1 MITASSLIAKFRQA
15 LQEDWG
21 YIWGTAGVRWTDA
34 RHKALLKT
42 TTANRES
49 SRKYGAKWIG
59 HTVADCSGLFA
70 WAFKSLGGYMYH
82 GSNTMYLKYC
92 AAKGRLQKGQRTDG
106 LPVKPGTAV
115 FCWHDGVYTHVGLFV
130 GDNTVI
136 EASSPQ
142 AGVITSK
149 LSNKK
154 WVAWG
159 EMKGVNYDTPGAAP
173 AASEA
178 APSAPAAPT
187 PPRPILRFGYRGDA
201 VAEMQ
206 ALLIARGF
214 SCGPQAADGIFG
226 WNTRGAVKNFQ
237 KARNLK
243 ADGVCGPETWA
254 QLTKE
259 A

>member
-115 FCWHDGVYTHVGLFV
+115 FCYHESVYTHVGLFV

-142 AGVITSK
+142 TGCHTSSK
-149 LSNKK
+149 ELCCTWLTLKPLARSLLRHSSVKPMRESRTT
-154 WVAWG
+154 VL
-159 EMKGVNYDTPGAAP
+159 PSRS
-173 AASEA
+173 SEYTGRP
-178 APSAPAAPT
+178 PSA
-187 PPRPILRFGYRGDA
+187 R
-201 VAEMQ
+201 
-206 ALLIARGF
+206 
-214 SCGPQAADGIFG
+214 
-226 WNTRGAVKNFQ
+226 
-237 KARNLK
+237 
-243 ADGVCGPETWA
+243 
-254 QLTKE
+254 
-259 A
+259 